1 MMPTGPIRD
10 GMVSVAVRRHEAT
23 LCKLAIADD
32 ASLNQLLSD
41 HGENL
46 IASGLEPKAHALVRL
61 GALIAVDPNSP
72 AYMCTVESARRAG
85 VSEDEL
91 VGCLLAL
98 LPTLGVARVVSAAP
112 QLGLA
117 LGYDVM
123 AALESCE

>member
-1 MMPTGPIRD
+1 MMQTGPIRD
-10 GMVSVAVRRHEAT
+10 GMVPVAVRSHEAT

-32 ASLNQLLSD
+32 ASLSELLSD
-41 HGENL
+41 HPESL
-46 IASGLEPKAHALVRL
+46 IASGLEPKAHAFVRL
-61 GALIAVDPNSP
+61 GALIAIDPLSP

-85 VSEDEL
+85 VSDDEL

-98 LPTLGVARVVSAAP
+98 LPTLGVARIVSAAP

-123 AALESCE
+123 AGLESYE

>member
-1 MMPTGPIRD
+1 MSTGPIRD
-10 GMVSVAVRRHEAT
+10 GMVPVAVRRHEAT
-23 LCKLAIADD
+23 LCRLAIADD
-32 ASLNQLLSD
+32 ASLNQLSD
-41 HGENL
+41 HRGNL
-46 IASGLEPKAHALVRL
+46 MASGLEPKAHAFVRL
-61 GALIAVDPNSP
+61 GALIAIDPNSP

-85 VSEDEL
+85 VSDDEL

-98 LPTLGVARVVSAAP
+98 LPTLGAARVVSAAP